1 MLSSGDVIAYRGNSI
16 ISSIVRWWTESP
28 YSHIGVIW
36 KIKDQLFFVEALI
49 FKGVRIIPIEK
60 LPADYEVI
68 KTQVTLLG
76 EAEAFILQHLADDYS
91 LIDAIRAGLGLK
103 QNNSKGWQ
111 CAEFAAQ
118 ILKRCGLRLP
128 ERENLTPIELITLI
142 KQGA

>member
-1 MLSSGDVIAYRGNSI
+1 MAIVLSRALCALVDRVALLAYWRDLENQRSVIFCRG
-16 ISSIVRWWTESP
+16 V
-28 YSHIGVIW
+28 
-36 KIKDQLFFVEALI
+36 
-49 FKGVRIIPIEK
+49 FKGVRIIPIDK

-76 EAEAFILQHLADDYS
+76 DAEAFILQHLADYS
-91 LIDAIRAGLGLK
+91 IIDAIRAGLGLK

>member
-1 MLSSGDVIAYRGNSI
+1 MLSSGDVVAYRGNSV

-36 KIKDQLFFVEALI
+36 KINDQLFFVEALI
-49 FKGVRIIPIEK
+49 FKGVRIIPIDK
-60 LPADYEVI
+60 LPANYEVI

-103 QNNSKGWQ
+103 QKDHTGWQ

>member
-1 MLSSGDVIAYRGNSI
+1 MDMNSLLG
-16 ISSIVRWWTESP
+16 VALQMTE
-28 YSHIGVIW
+28 GV
-36 KIKDQLFFVEALI
+36 
-49 FKGVRIIPIEK
+49 FKGVRIIPIDK

-68 KTQVTLLG
+68 KTLVTLLG

-103 QNNSKGWQ
+103 QKDPTGWQ

>member
-1 MLSSGDVIAYRGNSI
+1 MLSSGDVVAYRGNSV

-36 KIKDQLFFVEALI
+36 KINDQLFFVEALI
-49 FKGVRIIPIEK
+49 FKGVRIIPIDK

-68 KTQVTLLG
+68 KTLVTLLG
-76 EAEAFILQHLADDYS
+76 EAEAFIFQHLADDYS

-103 QNNSKGWQ
+103 QKDPTGWQ

>member
-1 MLSSGDVIAYRGNSI
+1 MLGSGDVVAYRGNSI
-16 ISSIVRWWTESP
+16 ISSIVRWWTQSP

-36 KIKDQLFFVEALI
+36 KINDQLFFVEALI
-49 FKGVRIIPIEK
+49 FKGVRIIPIDK
-60 LPADYEVI
+60 LPANYEVI

-103 QNNSKGWQ
+103 QKDPTGWQ

-142 KQGA
+142 KQGT

>member
-1 MLSSGDVIAYRGNSI
+1 MLNSGDVVAYRGNSV
-16 ISSIVRWWTESP
+16 ISSIVHWWTESP

-49 FKGVRIIPIEK
+49 FKGVRIIPIDK
-60 LPADYEVI
+60 LPANYDVV

-103 QNNSKGWQ
+103 QKDHTGWQ